1 MTKQKTPHQSS
12 RRDQYTAVL
21 EDLRSHFKVFKE
33 SLDSVRDM
41 VAINSE
47 RMVKLEIDLTQVKI
61 ELTEVK
67 SELAEVKLELV
78 EVKSELVELKSDSEI
93 MKSELAIIRHNQITR
108 DEFKLLETRVNRLE
122 KVSSGHHG

>member
-1 MTKQKTPHQSS
+1 
-12 RRDQYTAVL
+12 
-21 EDLRSHFKVFKE
+21 
-33 SLDSVRDM
+33 M

-61 ELTEVK
+61 ELTEMK
-67 SELAEVKLELV
+67 SELAEVKL
-78 EVKSELVELKSDSEI
+78 ELVELKSDSEI

-108 DEFKLLETRVNRLE
+108 DEFKLLETRVSRLE

>member
-61 ELTEVK
+61 ELTEMK
-67 SELAEVKLELV
+67 SELAEVKL
-78 EVKSELVELKSDSEI
+78 ELVELKSDSEI

>member
-12 RRDQYTAVL
+12 RRDQYTVVL
-21 EDLRSHFKVFKE
+21 EDLRSQFKVFGE

-78 EVKSELVELKSDSEI
+78 ELKSDSEI

-108 DEFKLLETRVNRLE
+108 DEFKLLETRVSRLE

>member
-61 ELTEVK
+61 ELTEVR
-67 SELAEVKLELV
+67 SELV

-108 DEFKLLETRVNRLE
+108 DEFKLLETRVSRLE

>member
-61 ELTEVK
+61 ELTEMK
-67 SELAEVKLELV
+67 SELAEVKL
-78 EVKSELVELKSDSEI
+78 ELVELKSDSEI

-108 DEFKLLETRVNRLE
+108 DEFKLLETRVSRLE

>member
-67 SELAEVKLELV
+67 SEL
-78 EVKSELVELKSDSEI
+78 VELKSDSEI